1 MKRLHTL
8 LTMVA
13 IAALSFTFT
22 SCDDDEYIADTLW
35 GTWEGDI
42 HVTSYWDRHYYDAS
56 YSYIYFNRDPYTYSS
71 GTGYWVDYYSDAPW
85 DYIAN
90 HITWTVKYGDIK
102 VYFEEDDYSVTIY
115 DYSLTDRYFDG
126 YIYTYDNKK
135 VSFHLTKTSTP
146 NWGSYHYGW
155 DYWGNYYYGKQNGI
169 VEETRATPNSV
180 EKPKRMFRVK
190 E

>member
-1 MKRLHTL
+1 
-8 LTMVA
+8 MVA

-22 SCDDDEYIADTLW
+22 SCDDDKEIADTLW

-42 HVTSYWDRHYYDAS
+42 HVTSYWNNRYYDAS

-71 GTGYWVDYYSDAPW
+71 GTGYWVDYYSNAPW

-102 VYFEEDDYSVTIY
+102 VYFEEDDYEVTIY
-115 DYSLTDRYFDG
+115 DYTLSDRYFDG
-126 YIYTYDNKK
+126 YIYTYDNKE
-135 VSFHLTKTSTP
+135 VRFRLTKTSTP
-146 NWGSYHYGW
+146 NWGNYHYGW
-155 DYWGNYYYGKQNGI
+155 RYWGDYYYGKQNGI
-169 VEETRATPNSV
+169 VEETRATPSYV
-180 EKPKRMFRVK
+180 ERPKRVFRLR